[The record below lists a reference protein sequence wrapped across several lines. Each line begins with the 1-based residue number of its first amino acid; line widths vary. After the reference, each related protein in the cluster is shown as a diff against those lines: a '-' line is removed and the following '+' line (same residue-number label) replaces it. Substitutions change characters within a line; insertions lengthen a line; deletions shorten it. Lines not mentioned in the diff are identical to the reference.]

1 LLFIVASIIHSRVE
15 REKKDIYLR
24 KFNTENMTTYLWTKI
39 SQLGVNNTMSYSHQ
53 KKVVLSNQLSLLFF
67 VLLLALKIS
76 LIIAEGASHV
86 TSTSLVFVLLFIP
99 FLNSKGFNL
108 IGALIMVL
116 LIPFFTVFST
126 IVTKINHNDSMS
138 ILFYFLPRLML
149 LSYITLP
156 FVLIDNSRKWILF
169 FASFFIVS
177 CNIFYDKLHDLLGVS
192 IFQIQTTYQGY
203 ENLQVLIVFPILIIL
218 MSFIFLTRIN
228 AKYEERIEVS
238 NNQLKLSNNDLE
250 ISKQELETKNEI
262 IETINKNMTKSI
274 VYASYIQSA
283 MMSLKNFET
292 QLQYEHFIIHLPHSI
307 VSGDFLWIKRFE
319 NKIILSV
326 ADCTGH
332 GVPGALLSMLGM
344 AFLNEI
350 TLNEKNE
357 KASDVLEKLR
367 FKIKDSLIIEN
378 ETTGIKDGMD
388 MSICIIDTQLNKM
401 QYAGANNPIYIVRNF
416 ELLEFRPTRN
426 PIGFYHKEH
435 NFENQEISLYENDLV
450 YLFSDGFADQF
461 GSENNRKFL
470 SKRFKSTLLNISSKR
485 ITEQKK
491 MLLSVLNSWQGN
503 NKQTDDIT
511 VLGFI
516 YENNIKSKS

>member
-1 LLFIVASIIHSRVE
+1 
-15 REKKDIYLR
+15 
-24 KFNTENMTTYLWTKI
+24 MTTCLWTKI
-39 SQLGVNNTMSYSHQ
+39 SELGVNKTMSYSHQ
-53 KKVVLSNQLSLLFF
+53 RKVVLSNQLSLLFF
-67 VLLLALKIS
+67 VLLLVLKIS

-86 TSTSLVFVLLFIP
+86 TSIGVVFVLLLIP
-99 FLNSKGFNL
+99 LLNSKGFNL

-126 IVTKINHNDSMS
+126 IAIKINHNDAMS
-138 ILFYFLPRLML
+138 ILFFILPRLML

-156 FVLIDNSRKWILF
+156 FILIDNSRKWILF
-169 FASFFIVS
+169 FTSFFIVS

-203 ENLQVLIVFPILIIL
+203 ENLHVLIVFPILIIL

-228 AKYEERIEVS
+228 TKYEERIEVS
-238 NNQLKLSNNDLE
+238 NNQLQLSNNDLE

-262 IETINKNMTKSI
+262 IETINKNITQSI
-274 VYASYIQSA
+274 VYASHIQSA
-283 MMSLKNFET
+283 MMSLKDIDN
-292 QLQYEHFIIHLPHSI
+292 QLDYEHFIIHLPHSI
-307 VSGDFLWIKRFE
+307 VSGDFLWIKRFD
-319 NKIILSV
+319 NKIMLSV

-350 TLNEKNE
+350 TLNERIE
-357 KASDVLEKLR
+357 KASEVLEKLR
-367 FKIKDSLIIEN
+367 FKIKKSLNKEHEISGLKE
-378 ETTGIKDGMD
+378 GMD
-388 MSICIIDTQLNKM
+388 IAFCIIDTQLHKM
-401 QYAGANNPIYIVRNF
+401 QYAGANNPLYIVRNF

-426 PIGFYHKEH
+426 PIGIFLKERA
-435 NFENQEISLYENDLV
+435 FENHEISLHENDLI

-461 GSENNRKFL
+461 GSENNKKFL